1 MGEKREA
8 WDMSMHSLFEADP
21 EEFESFGGGPLLQGR
36 DPRARFWVC

>member
-1 MGEKREA
+1 MGEKK
-8 WDMSMHSLFEADP
+8 SLGRVHALPFEADP